1 MNEQGGSEKESEFSE
16 LRIIL
21 FERGKK
27 KISENN
33 VASVSNEC
41 KSIRDT
47 KGNLILFVNS

>member
-21 FERGKK
+21 FERGEKR
-27 KISENN
+27 ISENN
-33 VASVSNEC
+33 VSNEC